1 MAEKLNSS
9 DIIVVVSKENE
20 EHIKKNINDNIKVVI
35 QEDRNGTG
43 GAVKVAVPYLN
54 KNNNKVLI
62 MYGDV
67 PLITYD
73 TYNGMI
79 NNENDLVVLGF
90 YTKDISFSE
99 LKQQFFFF
107 KKAQGLSERTIKD
120 YKNTFSVFEKYY
132 NKDEVNLQEIKQ
144 KLLEMF
150 VPLSQGAP
158 ATFNKPFANL
168 NCFFNW
174 AVTNE
179 YIEKNPLRMTGL
191 KKKKDT
197 GKIRNVPNDVINKLL
212 KNIDINT
219 YIGLRDYVFIVL
231 TLDTGIRPS
240 EACGLELT
248 DLDLEHFELEVRPII
263 AKTRIRRVLPLSYQT
278 VEILKRF
285 ISIREDNWAKYLFL
299 TIDGKQF
306 STNAWEFRTQS
317 YSKRINY
324 RFTPY
329 DLRHTFAILYLKNG
343 GNVFALQKL
352 LGHTDLTMTKRY
364 VNFVQSDIN
373 EQHITASPV
382 NNFIQ
387 RTTRIKRLMKNVI
400 KEVGIDE

>member
-1 MAEKLNSS
+1 MYS
-9 DIIVVVSKENE
+9 
-20 EHIKKNINDNIKVVI
+20 
-35 QEDRNGTG
+35 NG
-43 GAVKVAVPYLN
+43 
-54 KNNNKVLI
+54 I
-62 MYGDV
+62 
-67 PLITYD
+67 
-73 TYNGMI
+73 
-79 NNENDLVVLGF
+79 

-179 YIEKNPLRMTGL
+179 YIEKNPLKMTGL

-197 GKIRNVPNDVINKLL
+197 GKIRNIPNDVIDKLL

-248 DLDLEHFELEVRPII
+248 DLDLEHFELVIRPII

-306 STNAWEFRTQS
+306 STNAWEFRTQY
-317 YSKRINY
+317 YSKKINY

-329 DLRHTFAILYLKNG
+329 DLRHSFAILYLKNG

-400 KEVGIDE
+400 KEVGINE